1 MAGVCAGHPF
11 DTVKV
16 RLQAQYGAQR
26 LLYAGLGECVR
37 STWRAEGLVGF
48 YKGMLTPMLGSSVV
62 ASVLFG
68 SFSITTRAVSGFDD
82 VNLLSLPQIFLA
94 GGLCSFFVS
103 NFNTPIDLV
112 KSRLQIQRRIAA
124 SSSIHGGGGVWYNG
138 PWHCVKHTLKTEGVT
153 GLWRGWTATVL
164 RDCFSLSMYL
174 GSYHWMRRTF
184 GQSTN
189 SVFSN
194 MIVQLCIGGVAG
206 CLGWATAYPLDVV
219 KTRLQT
225 QQSQRYSGIYDCAL
239 QTLNR
244 GGLKEFYRGLTPTLL
259 RAFPVN
265 AVMLLAYELG
275 SQLIQE
281 QL

>member
-1 MAGVCAGHPF
+1 MGTPCCGWSEGPLTTTTATAADLQQPLERNLHDYRRHAQNLFVGSFAGMAGVCAGHPF

-16 RLQAQYGAQR
+16 RLQAQYGTQR

-48 YKGMLTPMLGSSVV
+48 YKGSQKEENERREKKRKAEKQRKVGREDYEVARRSNDGRANLGHPLSGMLTPMLGSSVV

-112 KSRLQIQRRIAA
+112 KSRLQIQRRFAA
-124 SSSIHGGGGVWYNG
+124 SSSTRGGVWYNG
-138 PWHCVKHTLKTEGVT
+138 PWHCVKHTLKTEGVA

-174 GSYHWMRRTF
+174 ERSAKETIP
-184 GQSTN
+184 
-189 SVFSN
+189 FS
-194 MIVQLCIGGVAG
+194 
-206 CLGWATAYPLDVV
+206 AT
-219 KTRLQT
+219 
-225 QQSQRYSGIYDCAL
+225 
-239 QTLNR
+239 
-244 GGLKEFYRGLTPTLL
+244 
-259 RAFPVN
+259 
-265 AVMLLAYELG
+265 
-275 SQLIQE
+275 
-281 QL
+281 